1 VRRNA
6 SRKHALTSIRGQST
20 AKEFAVVPLSR
31 CRDLIYF
38 ITAYRFI
45 AVSHFD
51 LSLLR
56 IVDHR
61 RLTDYDDF
69 LDLEDP

>member
-6 SRKHALTSIRGQST
+6 SRKHALTSIRDQS
-20 AKEFAVVPLSR
+20 AARKSVVPLSR
-31 CRDLIYF
+31 CHDLIYF
-38 ITAYRFI
+38 ITACRFI
-45 AVSHFD
+45 AVSRFD

-69 LDLEDP
+69 LADP